1 LHIMSVSDHC
11 NDNIMST
18 ASSNGDAHRSSSPQ
32 TQVRAQQHPMEL
44 DLAPSLSRSRSNS
57 ASSAESKT
65 SYRDVNR
72 KLTYPS
78 SPRSRH
84 QRPLTLPP
92 LPNPTRNPHS
102 VFAISG
108 SYNNNY
114 YNSQDVRPLIVD
126 ASSAYYRNQSTGQ
139 NVSQFHSPES
149 SNFQSRSSSH
159 VSINNQVTRPRT
171 STPVFFSTS
180 DLAAHYGIPTSLPP
194 APRTTPRRAEPAESH
209 YQPPPEP
216 EFASLCSNYLTM
228 LSQKP
233 GDINMTEDHVT
244 ASGHDSTA
252 PVFPPAVTQED
263 AVNALMEV
271 FQGDSHCRC
280 TACAVTLTPLS
291 ASTASPQLQMSP
303 DFSEYLTSPYDDSP
317 FDDDLL
323 TTPAMGSVDMGDI
336 LTSPI
341 MDDWNRGQYDEP
353 IFNEAFE
360 TLFPVSKP
368 PVDTAPPLTVS
379 PSIDL
384 NGMWT
389 LSPQTPSLDPSIFN
403 SPSVPPSKPLPTS
416 RRKTAATGTRKNV
429 TPETLV
435 PVDAPT
441 QPRKYI
447 TPSVTSR
454 KEVPAVFARKR
465 ARSQAF
471 GDEEDQLEDELYTL
485 PPNPTEQELI
495 EAKRRQ
501 NTIAARR
508 SRKRKL
514 EYQRELEDSVEAMK
528 EERDKWKSLAL
539 TCSALLK
546 SHGFESPD
554 FYDA

>member
-1 LHIMSVSDHC
+1 MSVTDHC

-18 ASSNGDAHRSSSPQ
+18 ASSNGDAHRSPSPQ

-57 ASSAESKT
+57 VASAESET

-84 QRPLTLPP
+84 QRPPTLPP
-92 LPNPTRNPHS
+92 LPNSTLNPHS

-108 SYNNNY
+108 SYNNNNY
-114 YNSQDVRPLIVD
+114 YSQDVRPSLVN
-126 ASSAYYRNQSTGQ
+126 ASSAYYRNNPSTGQ
-139 NVSQFHSPES
+139 NVSHYRTPES
-149 SNFQSRSSSH
+149 SNFQSHPSH

-171 STPVFFSTS
+171 STPVFSSTS

-233 GDINMTEDHVT
+233 GDISMTEDPVMS
-244 ASGHDSTA
+244 SGHDSTA
-252 PVFPPAVTQED
+252 PIFPPAVTQED

-271 FQGDSHCRC
+271 LQGDSHCRC
-280 TACAVTLTPLS
+280 TACAVALTPLS
-291 ASTASPQLQMSP
+291 SSTASPQLQMSP

-323 TTPAMGSVDMGDI
+323 TTPAMGSVDMGADI

-341 MDDWNRGQYDEP
+341 IDDWNRGHFDEP

-368 PVDTAPPLTVS
+368 LVDTAPPLTVS
-379 PSIDL
+379 PAIDLDL

-389 LSPQTPSLDPSIFN
+389 ISPQTPSLDQSMFK
-403 SPSVPPSKPLPTS
+403 SPSVQSSKPLPTS
-416 RRKTAATGTRKNV
+416 RRKVTATGTRKNV

-447 TPSVTSR
+447 TPSSTSR

-528 EERDKWKSLAL
+528 EERDQWKSRAL

-546 SHGFESPD
+546 SHGLESPD
-554 FYDA
+554 FCDA

>member
-1 LHIMSVSDHC
+1 MSVTDHC

-18 ASSNGDAHRSSSPQ
+18 SSSNGDAHRSPSPQ

-57 ASSAESKT
+57 VAESEI

-84 QRPLTLPP
+84 ERPPTLPP
-92 LPNPTRNPHS
+92 PPNNTLNPHS

-114 YNSQDVRPLIVD
+114 YNSQDVRLPLLNG
-126 ASSAYYRNQSTGQ
+126 SSAYYRNNSSTGQ
-139 NVSQFHSPES
+139 DVSHYRTPES
-149 SNFQSRSSSH
+149 SNFQPRSSPH

-209 YQPPPEP
+209 YQPHSEP

-233 GDINMTEDHVT
+233 GDINMNEDPVM
-244 ASGHDSTA
+244 ASGHDSTV

-263 AVNALMEV
+263 AVSALMEV
-271 FQGDSHCRC
+271 LQ
-280 TACAVTLTPLS
+280 
-291 ASTASPQLQMSP
+291 ASPQLQMSP
-303 DFSEYLTSPYDDSP
+303 DFSEYLTSPFDDSP

-323 TTPAMGSVDMGDI
+323 TTPAMGSIDMGADI

-341 MDDWNRGQYDEP
+341 MDDWNRGHLDEP
-353 IFNEAFE
+353 IFNDTFE
-360 TLFPVSKP
+360 TLFPVSKA
-368 PVDTAPPLTVS
+368 PVDTAPPLTIS
-379 PSIDL
+379 PAIDL
-384 NGMWT
+384 WT
-389 LSPQTPSLDPSIFN
+389 LSPQTPSLDQSMFN
-403 SPSVPPSKPLPTS
+403 SPSAPPSKPLPTS
-416 RRKTAATGTRKNV
+416 RRKTSATGTRKNV
-429 TPETLV
+429 TPESLV

-447 TPSVTSR
+447 TPSATSR

-514 EYQRELEDSVEAMK
+514 EYQRELEDSVESMK
-528 EERDKWKSLAL
+528 EERDKWKSRAL
-539 TCSALLK
+539 TCCALLK
-546 SHGFESPD
+546 SHGLESPD
-554 FYDA
+554 FHDA